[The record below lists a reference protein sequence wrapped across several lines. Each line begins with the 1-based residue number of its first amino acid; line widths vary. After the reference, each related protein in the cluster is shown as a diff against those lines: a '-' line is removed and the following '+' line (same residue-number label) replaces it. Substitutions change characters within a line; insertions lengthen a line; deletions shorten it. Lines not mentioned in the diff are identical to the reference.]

1 VFIGFSA
8 ILDSSDFTSIY
19 DQDIELDELISIILR
34 KMKNRGEEV
43 LNQEVSDVVLGR
55 PASFSEDPDIDAFA
69 EERLRSAAR
78 IAGFKN
84 VIFQFEPV
92 AAALAFESNLK
103 EGKEKT
109 VLVGDLGGGTSDF
122 TMIKLRGGSHQQQKE
137 RKADILAVGG
147 VYVGGDR
154 FDSDIMWGKIAK
166 YFGRDVKVKDSVGK
180 NWLPVPS
187 LIYKL
192 RHWHLIPQLR
202 DPRMRQTIRDLKFR
216 AEDPGSFERLEIL
229 IEENYGLMLFQ
240 EIERAKQKLS
250 SSRFTTISF
259 EENEYF
265 SNRAGGP
272 LSLKEDLT
280 REEFEQLI
288 DYDVNKIN
296 RCVDEVIR
304 KSGLNAKNIDIVF
317 LTGGSSYIPI
327 IRKGFANRFGPEKLI
342 QQDAF
347 TSVAYGLGLY
357 ASLS

>member
-1 VFIGFSA
+1 
-8 ILDSSDFTSIY
+8 
-19 DQDIELDELISIILR
+19 
-34 KMKNRGEEV
+34 
-43 LNQEVSDVVLGR
+43 
-55 PASFSEDPDIDAFA
+55 
-69 EERLRSAAR
+69 
-78 IAGFKN
+78 
-84 VIFQFEPV
+84 
-92 AAALAFESNLK
+92 
-103 EGKEKT
+103 
-109 VLVGDLGGGTSDF
+109 
-122 TMIKLRGGSHQQQKE
+122 
-137 RKADILAVGG
+137 
-147 VYVGGDR
+147 
-154 FDSDIMWGKIAK
+154 MWGKIAK

-202 DPRMRQTIRDLKFR
+202 DPRMRATIRDLKFR
-216 AEDPGSFERLEIL
+216 AEDPGPIERLEIL

-250 SSRFTTISF
+250 SSYLTTIAF
-259 EENEYF
+259 RENEY
-265 SNRAGGP
+265 SPKRRGG
-272 LSLKEDLT
+272 LLNIKEDLT
-280 REEFEQLI
+280 RDAFEQLI
-288 DYDVNKIN
+288 DSDVNKIN

-304 KSGLNAKNIDIVF
+304 ESGLKADDIDIVF